1 MIFDHMK
8 NCGEPKVFNPL
19 SANVPL
25 LYSLKTSDSRRFSV
39 FWGYRSRTLVEN
51 GSIYLRKY

>member
-39 FWGYRSRTLVEN
+39 FWVYRSRTLVEN
-51 GSIYLRKY
+51 GSKY